1 MRENLAAVGAVLY
14 VAVGVAVLLAIAT
27 SMWAGLIVAGTIAV
41 LSTFAWLTK

>member
-1 MRENLAAVGAVLY
+1 MRENLSAVGAVLY

-27 SMWAGLIVAGTIAV
+27 SMWTGLIVACTIAV